1 MQTRVGLKAGTGNEK
16 MRNLEMRNEEMETL
30 VHAEPWV
37 IYWQKID
44 RQSRQAGFHGFGSL
58 DSVD

>member
-1 MQTRVGLKAGTGNEK
+1 
-16 MRNLEMRNEEMETL
+16 METL
-30 VHAEPWV
+30 VHAEPRA

-58 DSVD
+58 ACKTIQLTNGWHL